1 MLARLPP
8 HVPSHVPLH
17 VPPQASPQL
26 LGNGA
31 LGSALLLFCLR
42 RLVKVGDP
50 EKEDSPACAYSR
62 LEYVD
67 KAEWVA
73 AFGYL
78 RSSLLQV
85 AGLLASFAPAAA
97 LTDALRHATSAASQ
111 AARVRVR
118 VGLG

>member
-8 HVPSHVPLH
+8 HVPSHVPSH

-62 LEYVD
+62 LEYGD

-78 RSSLLQV
+78 RSSLLQ
-85 AGLLASFAPAAA
+85 APG
-97 LTDALRHATSAASQ
+97 Q
-111 AARVRVR
+111 ARTPTPTPTLNPNPRPTKPQP
-118 VGLG
+118 